1 MMREQGSGGI
11 DERVEQSDSVEVLS
25 VSNGI
30 MAIMVTS
37 GGAGLVA
44 SCSPTKVRYN
54 FEVIADDP

>member
-1 MMREQGSGGI
+1 VEQGSGEI

-30 MAIMVTS
+30 RAIIVTS

-44 SCSPTKVRYN
+44 SCSP
-54 FEVIADDP
+54 A